1 MYHKNQYINVSFIKI
16 LLVCT
21 SLLWL
26 GIGCDDLLPPEFKAK
41 DFNPSNLDIEASN
54 LFTRDTINDSQGVTT
69 GYRRASTRYIV
80 NSQALA
86 GLNFVDSTTRAD
98 STDNQIILSKFNI
111 LADSLDPVVIDSLLY
126 VTYPA
131 NLMTYPINQRA
142 TYAVLKILPGQSK
155 DIYIYTSLYYYS
167 GNSNDYVNIELVKRD
182 TSLVSSSS
190 RTKFANTYFS
200 TITVLVNQTEKV
212 LPTIRERFKLHL
224 EEGVYLVRFNLSNPA
239 TISYPSIP
247 NEFKV
252 IILSI

>member
-98 STDNQIILSKFNI
+98 STDN
-111 LADSLDPVVIDSLLY
+111 PVVIDSLLY